1 MGTISTKRHIKW
13 FSFFLLSSVSFAS
26 LVNAQNNNIVID
38 QNAHAGAGAPNFVQS
53 SNGTDVL
60 NIVKPTNGGVSH
72 NKFLEYN
79 VSDKNLILNNLAF
92 QNGAPQGE
100 STLGGTVSYNPNFG
114 TGSAARVILNEVTS
128 NSTTALNGYTEVF
141 GNKAALIIA
150 NPNGITAAGAGFINL
165 SRLTMITGK
174 PNVVDGKVQDFAI
187 SPVGTIKVEGVGE
200 EAFGMHV
207 QGSPAELVSNAVKI
221 AGKIYVDNDQQL
233 SILSGNDKYDY
244 ETKKITSKPQSADNA
259 EKNSETPSTS
269 QVSIAID
276 SSALGG
282 MYAGKI
288 KVEATQSGMGIKTA
302 GNLVA
307 DMEDIEITADGD
319 IAFKNAAA
327 KRDIKV
333 VSVNGGITHEDN
345 ASAFSE
351 NNISLSA
358 KNDVS
363 LNGDFIL
370 SDNLDISAGK
380 DINSETQLAALSLG
394 NLNARN
400 DINIKNQFVNATD
413 LNLKAQN
420 NLVND
425 AKIVADNDLNIAT
438 GNNLTNNDAIIAQN
452 KGIIDVG
459 NVMELNGDSVYA
471 KNLNLTAN
479 TITNNAKIAA
489 EETLDITTSGDLT
502 NNSKMVSGMDT
513 ALSADNIHN
522 LGQIAANGDINISVR
537 NDYINHRDSGLLAG
551 MDVVIEA
558 GHDIVNYLAEIFAG
572 NNIELK
578 GKDARIDDTNP
589 DTVYDNPNIEDN
601 HTSSGGGNSNQNIQT
616 GEVEDGNDGLEITL
630 TDLGKKIILPPEA
643 FSEEPHLGDSYVLDG
658 YTIFI
663 GERIVTPAEDPDKE
677 PTVSFENIDKLTIL
691 DADGN
696 AVKYSLWDDSE
707 GSGEDINTEGSTD
720 HKHSSSLKDLINAG
734 VYTANS
740 DQFNSLV
747 NLGGRI
753 ESFNDINI
761 KSDKIYNMG
770 YNHNTGDK
778 AFNTYYDQIRGEACY
793 NCGWLELGRYKV
805 SEVFLDAEGASILA
819 GHDLSI
825 NSRHILNQS
834 STLSAKNNLE
844 IFTEQLTNQ
853 TYNEIANLAIQMQM
867 RTKKKKN
874 FKSKKKTY
882 WNTLYYQER
891 IYSNETSL
899 VTAGNNLIINAA
911 GGNVVN
917 DQVEEAV
924 GSFRF
929 GRDEAPDLKS
939 GKVEVNLNA
948 PRGDNGMFVV
958 GDNPK
963 YMITTNVDFLNSN
976 SFVGSDYFFDRVT
989 PFSDAY
995 STRKMLGDPAYETRL
1010 IMDAIREST
1019 YGHYLGNGE
1028 ISNDLEQM
1036 KALYNN
1042 ASKEYERLDLKIGI
1056 ALTPEQI
1063 SQLNKDIIWYVE
1075 KEVNGQKVL
1084 VPELYL
1090 SQATLDN
1097 IKIGGYG
1104 AKMAGGN
1111 VAINTDNLSNSGDI
1125 FAKNELLLKS
1135 ENLLNESNRGH
1146 SARIIGGK
1154 TEIETGTL
1162 ANRSGTIGGTV
1173 TSITADKVL
1182 NETKKYSEE
1191 TSFGKNYTLIEKT
1204 GQQAV
1209 ISGDSGLQIDAK
1221 GDYVSKGA
1229 KLESKQGD
1237 VSLKAENIVLD
1248 TVELHNREERSQT
1261 KSGFLSKK
1269 TTSTIKDS
1277 VKNVGSLIVSGG
1289 NALIESV
1296 KDIFSKGSKV
1306 EAGKDAQVIAGGDV
1320 TLVAAEDSEYSYSKT
1335 KKSSWGGLKKSLDEV
1350 EHEEKRLKGS
1360 NLKTTDGL
1368 TVLSG
1373 KDTTI
1378 VASNVEAGKD
1388 ANILAGYKVGAD
1400 GKVEKSGEQGSV
1412 NILSGEESSKHREKH
1427 EKTDMT
1433 KAFTSGFDIGLDR
1446 GKISVSKD
1454 VGEKTKDTWDNVQK
1468 NVVSSNVVAGGDLNI
1483 GATEDINIKGSNV
1496 YSGNNIDMIAGKNIN
1511 ITSAESTEDDQKTHS
1526 ETNLK
1531 LNAGVGHVAV
1541 DAVYTADDLVKATE
1555 EVKKAKD
1562 SLDKMKQLHSQ
1573 GKASAE
1579 AVRDAELNLAAASVN
1594 LTTATEAAA
1603 AAAAKAAASAPLLG
1617 FHADAGLTADTTE
1630 TKSSEST
1637 VTNTASTV
1645 QADKDIKLNAGKDL
1659 NQLGSAVISEHG
1671 NIDYNVAENL
1681 NLQASKDTY
1690 RTDSKTSNS
1699 SVSVGASTNSGA
1711 YGDISAG
1718 NSNSKSHGTHYNNSA
1733 TVAEEGKINI
1743 NVGKDMN
1750 ADGYNALG
1758 KDVAINVGG
1767 DMNLN
1772 SKQDI
1777 DYSKSN
1783 SQNGGFGGGSSSQH
1797 VSIGSSSGESDRAW
1811 VDNQSSI
1818 VGTDSVDIDVEG
1830 KLGMNGSLIAN
1841 IDKDGKDAGN
1851 LDIKAGSI
1859 ETKDIYNRDNNS
1871 ETGFGFST
1879 STGSDPKGSNDGH
1892 PDGTKSVTVTDKGSE
1907 KEGITHSTIGQG
1919 NIEIAD
1925 GSDISGINRDINKT
1939 ETITKDEITGALDAT
1954 VKIDNRVLG
1963 LVVGDTSGVND
1974 IVNDIKNLPNNIQM
1988 VIKDISSMPEQ
1999 VRDAAVNAYKE
2010 VVKEEKGFTPERVNE
2025 YSPEEITNML
2035 KNGTLLQIE
2044 EEEEEEELKFDK
2056 NNPIIGVSGK
2066 TDRKYTVGN
2075 DGKVYDITDDYI
2087 EKNYVTEEV
2096 IAVVTGTKVV
2106 KYLYTGSKYI
2116 NNSAE
2121 VPNDALAV
2129 LKRAQET
2136 GYKNNFPGMKGG
2148 SSWKNSDGKL
2158 PKGDYSEFDVFPKG
2172 EKGRAPDRIVV
2183 DKTTGKAY
2191 YTSDHYKTFTPLN

>member
-1 MGTISTKRHIKW
+1 MGTFSTRHHIKW

-38 QNAHAGAGAPNFVQS
+38 QNAHAGVGAPNFVQS

-92 QNGAPQGE
+92 QNGVPQGE
-100 STLGGTVSYNPNFG
+100 STLGGTVAYNPNFG
-114 TGSAARVILNEVTS
+114 TGNSARVILNEVTS
-128 NSTTALNGYTEVF
+128 NSTTALNGYTEIF
-141 GNKAALIIA
+141 GQKAALIIA

-174 PNVVDGKVQDFAI
+174 PNVINGKVQDFAL
-187 SPVGTIKVEGVGE
+187 SPVCTIKVEGVGE

-221 AGKIYVDNDQQL
+221 AGNIYLDADQQL

-244 ETKKITSKPQSADNA
+244 ENRKVTSKSQPSGNA
-259 EKNSETPSTS
+259 ENATESPIPL
-269 QVSIAID
+269 QVTVAID
-276 SSALGG
+276 ASNLGA
-282 MYAGKI
+282 MRAGQIKI
-288 KVEATQSGMGIKTA
+288 EATQSGLGIRTD
-302 GNLVA
+302 GNLIA
-307 DMEDIEITADGD
+307 DMDNIEITAEGD
-319 IAFKNAAA
+319 ITFKNAAA
-327 KRDIKV
+327 KKAIEIT
-333 VSVNGGITHEDN
+333 SSNGNINHKES
-345 ASAFSE
+345 ASAFAE
-351 NNISLSA
+351 NNIKLSA
-358 KNDVS
+358 KNDIA
-363 LNGDFIL
+363 LKGDFIL
-370 SDNLDISAGK
+370 SDSLEINAGK
-380 DINSETQLAALSLG
+380 DIDSETQLAALTTANISAG
-394 NLNARN
+394 N
-400 DINIKNQFVNATD
+400 DINIKRQFVNAND
-413 LNLKAQN
+413 LKLSAQN
-420 NLVND
+420 NVIND
-425 AKIVADNDLNIAT
+425 AKIVAEKDLNIKASA
-438 GNNLTNNDAIIAQN
+438 NFITNGTVLAQN
-452 KGIIDVG
+452 NGNIDVG
-459 NVMELNGDSVYA
+459 NAIELNGVAVSA
-471 KNLNLTAN
+471 KNLNLTAQ
-479 TITNNAKIAA
+479 TITNNTNIGV
-489 EETLDITTSGDLT
+489 EETLTITTSGDLT
-502 NNSKMVSGMDT
+502 NNSKMASGADT
-513 ALSADNIHN
+513 NLSADNIHN
-522 LGQIAANGDINISVR
+522 LGQIAANGDININVK
-537 NDYINHRDSGLLAG
+537 NDYINHRDSGLLGG

-589 DTVYDNPNIEDN
+589 DTIYDNPNIEDK
-601 HTSSGGGNSNQNIQT
+601 HTSGSGGNGKQEIQS
-616 GEVEDGNDGLEITL
+616 GENETAVGLEINLENGYTL
-630 TDLGKKIILPPEA
+630 SLPEDA
-643 FSEEPHLGDSYVLDG
+643 FVETPSLGDSYRLDG
-658 YTIFI
+658 YTIYI
-663 GERIVTPAEDPDKE
+663 GERIVTPAKNPDDE
-677 PTVSFENIDKLTIL
+677 PTVTFQNIDKLTIL

-696 AVKYSLWDDSE
+696 NVNYSLFDESE
-707 GSGEDINTEGSTD
+707 GIGEDIDTSGNTDEKTSPKLD
-720 HKHSSSLKDLINAG
+720 DRLNDSPFIAS
-734 VYTANS
+734 V

-761 KSDKIYNMG
+761 RSDKIYNMG
-770 YNHNTGDK
+770 YNHNIGDK
-778 AFNTYYDQIRGEACY
+778 AYDVYYDKIRDQACW
-793 NCGWLELGRYKV
+793 NCGVMELGRYKISNV
-805 SEVFLDAEGASILA
+805 YMDAEAGSILA
-819 GHDLSI
+819 GHDLNI
-825 NSRHILNQS
+825 NSRDILNQS
-834 STLSAKNNLE
+834 STLSAKHNAIISAYL
-844 IFTEQLTNQ
+844 LSNQ
-853 TYNEIANLAIQMQM
+853 TYNEVANLAIYTQYA
-867 RTKKKKN
+867 RKYKKHMKAHHKIYN
-874 FKSKKKTY
+874 YTE
-882 WNTLYYQER
+882 YYQER
-891 IYSNETSL
+891 IYSNEASL
-899 VTAGNNLIINAA
+899 VTAGNNLVINAA
-911 GGNVVN
+911 GGTVVN

-939 GKVEVNLNA
+939 GKVEVDLNA

-963 YMITTNVDFLNSN
+963 YMITANVDFLNSN

-989 PFSDAY
+989 PFSNEY

-1104 AKMAGGN
+1104 AKMIGGN
-1111 VAINTDNLSNSGDI
+1111 VAINMDNLSNSGDI

-1146 SARIIGGK
+1146 TARIIGGK
-1154 TEIETGTL
+1154 TEIKTGNLT
-1162 ANRSGTIGGTV
+1162 NRSGTIGGTV
-1173 TSITADKVL
+1173 TSITADNVL

-1191 TSFGKNYTLIEKT
+1191 TSRKQNYNLIEKT

-1209 ISGDSGLQIDAK
+1209 ISGDMGLQIEAK

-1237 VSLKAENIVLD
+1237 VALKAKNIVLD
-1248 TVELHNREERSQT
+1248 TVELHNREERT
-1261 KSGFLSKK
+1261 VKKSGFLSKK
-1269 TTSTIKDS
+1269 TTTTIKDS
-1277 VKNVGSLIVSGG
+1277 IKNVGSAIVSGG
-1289 NALIESV
+1289 NAFIESV

-1400 GKVEKSGEQGSV
+1400 TKVEKSGEQGSV
-1412 NILSGEESSKHREKH
+1412 NIVSGEESSKHREKH

-1446 GKISVSKD
+1446 GKISISKD
-1454 VGEKTKDTWDNVQK
+1454 VGEETKDTWDNVQK

-1579 AVRDAELNLAAASVN
+1579 AVRDAELNLAAATVN

-1617 FHADAGLTADTTE
+1617 FHADAGLTADTIE
-1630 TKSSEST
+1630 TKTSEST

-1659 NQLGSAVISEHG
+1659 NQVGSVVISEHG

-1718 NSNSKSHGTHYNNSA
+1718 KSNSKSHGTHYNNSA
-1733 TVAEEGKINI
+1733 TIAEEGKINI

-1777 DYSKSN
+1777 DYSKNN

-1797 VSIGSSSGESDRAW
+1797 VSIGNSSGESDRAW

-1818 VGTDSVDIDVEG
+1818 IGTESVDIDVEG
-1830 KLGMNGSLIAN
+1830 KLGMEGSLIAN

-1892 PDGTKSVTVTDKGSE
+1892 PGGTTSVTVTDKGSE

-1974 IVNDIKNLPNNIQM
+1974 IMNDIKNLPNNIQT

-2096 IAVVTGTKVV
+2096 IAIVTGTKVV
-2106 KYLYTGSKYI
+2106 KYVYTGIQKALDFNDSLSQHTLQRMQERGITKNQIKNALEKPISKEPIRTDPQTGLQSQKIIGKDATVAI
-2116 NNSAE
+2116 NPS
-2121 VPNDALAV
+2121 
-2129 LKRAQET
+2129 
-2136 GYKNNFPGMKGG
+2136 
-2148 SSWKNSDGKL
+2148 
-2158 PKGDYSEFDVFPKG
+2158 
-2172 EKGRAPDRIVV
+2172 
-2183 DKTTGKAY
+2183 TGKII
-2191 YTSDHYKTFTPLN
+2191 TVYKTGTKVLEKLGGIK